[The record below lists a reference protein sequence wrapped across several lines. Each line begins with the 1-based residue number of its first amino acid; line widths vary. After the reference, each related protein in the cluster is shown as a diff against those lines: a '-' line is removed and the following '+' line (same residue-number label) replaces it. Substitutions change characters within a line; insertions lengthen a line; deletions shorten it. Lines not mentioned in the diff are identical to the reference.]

1 MKMKYGEAI
10 RQALHDELEND
21 PNVVLMG
28 QDIQHNI
35 YGYTGELLRTFGPR
49 RVRNTPI
56 SEAAVVGTAIG
67 SAMCGLR
74 PIIDLTV
81 ANFLYVAMDQLA
93 SMAAKMRYMY
103 DGQFKVPITVLVG
116 TLYNTNSAAQHSDR
130 PHPAIMNIPGLKAIA
145 PASPQDAY
153 SMLRGAVRDD
163 NPVICFMD
171 RNLFYSEQI
180 VDRTCV
186 AEIGKAALLAV
197 GKDLTIVSIGGMT
210 KSVIELLPELSK
222 RGISVEVID
231 VRSLTPLDIKTIST
245 SVRKTGRAV
254 IVDTANRTCSAAS
267 EISSR
272 LVETEFAFLR
282 APIGIVAYDDVPVP
296 FAKCLER
303 QIMPTSE
310 KILLKVLHVMGYGN

>member
-1 MKMKYGEAI
+1 MKLKYGEAI
-10 RQALHDELEND
+10 RQALHDELETD
-21 PNVVLMG
+21 PKVVLMG

-35 YGYTGELLRTFGPR
+35 YGYTGDLLRTFGQR

-81 ANFLYVAMDQLA
+81 ANFLYIAMDQLA
-93 SMAAKMRYMY
+93 SMAAKTRYMY

-145 PASPQDAY
+145 PSSPQDAY
-153 SMLRGAVRDD
+153 SMLRTAVRDD

-180 VDRTCV
+180 IDKDCV
-186 AEIGKAALLAV
+186 VELGRASLLAA
-197 GKDLTIVSIGGMT
+197 GKDVTIISIGGT
-210 KSVIELLPELSK
+210 TRTVVELLPELAEK
-222 RGISVEVID
+222 NISAEVID
-231 VRSLTPLDIKTIST
+231 VRSLTPLDIKTIAE

-254 IVDTANRTCSAAS
+254 VVDTANRTCSAAS

-272 LVETEFAFLR
+272 LAEMEFGYLR
-282 APIGIVAYDDVPVP
+282 APIGIVAYEDVPVP

-303 QIMPTSE
+303 QIMPTKE
-310 KILLKVLHVMGYGN
+310 KIMEKVLNTVGYGK